1 MKKLIVLLSVSIL
14 GPGVLFSGKIPDG
27 NITVSIANEQATQPM
42 TTEEQ
47 EQQKFTTD
55 TEGDNGFAAFAEKK
69 PQISDPSAR
78 LLASAEK
85 LYGKA
90 VLSYSEGDKEKA
102 AELFSDAMEK
112 LKEAELPA
120 DVNYYVKEQFENLFL
135 KINTLINNDYST
147 ATAKSYKIPIDSEDP
162 VAKHYLEIFS
172 QGDSKERIR
181 RALERSG
188 RYRDMIFADI
198 KKYNLPRELIYLPV
212 VESLYNLNDLSR
224 AGALGLWQ
232 FMPQSA
238 RSFGLKV
245 NYWVD
250 ERKDP
255 EKSTEAAMRYIR
267 DLYLLFDDWHL
278 ALAAY
283 NRGEF
288 GLGRD
293 MHFSQAVNIK
303 QFKDRKAVPS
313 ETEKYVPQFMAV
325 TLIGDNAK
333 QYGFDLR
340 FEKPLEFDE
349 VAINNV
355 IDLKIVAECA
365 KTTIDTIRELNP
377 SIMAWCTP
385 PNYPDF
391 KLKLPKGSKDVFLA
405 NVALVKDLNPSRG
418 FVKYKVKKGDW
429 IEKIARK
436 YYTTVRILKEDNKQL
451 QGKKYLRIGQVL
463 IIRPGKKFF
472 K

>member
-1 MKKLIVLLSVSIL
+1 ML
-14 GPGVLFSGKIPDG
+14 GAEALFSSKIPDG
-27 NITVSIANEQATQPM
+27 NITVSIANEKATQPM
-42 TTEEQ
+42 TKEEQ
-47 EQQKFTTD
+47 EDQKFTTD
-55 TEGDNGFAAFAEKK
+55 TEGDNGFAAFAEKR
-69 PQISDPSAR
+69 PHIPAPSEK
-78 LLASAEK
+78 LLTNAEK
-85 LYGKA
+85 LYRKA

-102 AELFSDAMEK
+102 AKLFTEAMDK
-112 LKEAELPA
+112 LKEASLSA
-120 DVNYYVKEQFENLFL
+120 DVNYYVKDQFESLFL
-135 KINTLINNDYST
+135 KINTLINNDEST

-162 VAKHYLEIFS
+162 VTKHFLEVFS
-172 QGDSKERIR
+172 HGDSKERIR

-188 RYRDMIFADI
+188 RYRDMIFADL

-212 VESLYNLNDLSR
+212 VESLYNLNDLSK

-238 RSFGLKV
+238 RACGLKV

-255 EKSTEAAMRYIR
+255 EKSTEAAMQYLR

-278 ALAAY
+278 ALSAY
-283 NRGEF
+283 DRGEF

-303 QFKDRKAVPS
+303 QFKDRKAVPT

-333 QYGFDLR
+333 QYGFDLK
-340 FEKPLEFDE
+340 FEKPDE
-349 VAINNV
+349 YDTVAINNV

-365 KTTIDTIRELNP
+365 KTTIETIRELNP

-385 PNYPDF
+385 PNYPEF
-391 KLKLPKGSKDVFLA
+391 NLKLPKGSRDIFLS
-405 NVALVKDLNPSRG
+405 NIVHVKDLNPSRG

-429 IEKIARK
+429 IEKIAKK
-436 YYTTVRILKEDNKQL
+436 YYTTVRTIKEDNKQL

>member
-1 MKKLIVLLSVSIL
+1 MSAFCVNSLLAN
-14 GPGVLFSGKIPDG
+14 KIPDG
-27 NITVSIANEQATQPM
+27 NITVSIANEKADQPL
-42 TTEEQ
+42 TKEEQ
-47 EQQKFTTD
+47 EEQKITTD
-55 TEGDNGFAAFAEKK
+55 TEGDNGFAAFAEKTPHISK
-69 PQISDPSAR
+69 PSEK
-78 LLASAEK
+78 LLLGAEK

-90 VLSYSEGDKEKA
+90 VLSYSAGDKEKA
-102 AELFSDAMEK
+102 ARLFAEAMEK
-112 LKEAELPA
+112 LKEATLSA
-120 DVNYYVKEQFENLFL
+120 DVNYYVKDQFESLFL
-135 KINTLINNDYST
+135 KMNTLMGGDDST

-162 VAKHYLEIFS
+162 VTKHYVQVFS
-172 QGDSKERIR
+172 HGEPKERIR

-188 RYRDMIFADI
+188 RYRDMIFADL

-212 VESLYNLNDLSR
+212 VESLYNLNDLSK

-238 RSFGLKV
+238 RGFGLKV

-255 EKSTEAAMRYIR
+255 EKSTEAAMQYMR
-267 DLYLLFDDWHL
+267 DLYLMFDDWHL

-293 MHFSQAVNIK
+293 MHFSQAVNIQ
-303 QFKDRKAVPS
+303 QFKDRKAVPT

-325 TLIGDNAK
+325 TLIADNAK
-333 QYGFDLR
+333 QYGYNIR
-340 FEKPLEFDE
+340 FEKPAEYDE
-349 VAINNV
+349 VTINNV

-365 KTTIDTIRELNP
+365 KTSIENIRDLNP
-377 SIMAWCTP
+377 SITAWCTP
-385 PNYPDF
+385 PNYTDF
-391 KLKLPKGSKDVFLA
+391 KLKLPKGTKDMFLV
-405 NVALVKDLNPSRG
+405 NIALVKDLNPSRG

-436 YYTTVRILKEDNKQL
+436 YYTTVRTLKEDNKQL
-451 QGKKYLRIGQVL
+451 QGKKYLRIGTIL